1 MATELKEAMVKT
13 MVGVAL
19 LLPKADESKY
29 GVAAKMGMVEDTQEW
44 LMFKA
49 KTINGM
55 SDEEIIKGGFAEE
68 WTKYCFSVLEKI
80 EK

>member
-1 MATELKEAMVKT
+1 
-13 MVGVAL
+13 
-19 LLPKADESKY
+19 
-29 GVAAKMGMVEDTQEW
+29 MVEDTQEW